1 MRYVLIITFLLFSTG
16 VFALPPVEQIDINY
30 DINKDLSVSEELRIN
45 FFDALNSSF
54 TYSLQGN
61 VHNIEVF
68 GDGAELIYNIQK
80 INDKL
85 ILNIESEGKGEI
97 IIKFISDDMV
107 FSNDD
112 VQQFFSSVDFDVDIK
127 KMSAEIKLPQGYGLV
142 ENSFTPLNG
151 QVRTDGTNII
161 INWLFTD
168 TNSAVFSA
176 KFYELNRQQNFTLAL
191 AALFLIIIAVLAL
204 YFIKKSRKNFLV
216 GFREDEKKVIQYLM
230 QHRLSYQNTVEKEFH
245 FSRAKM
251 TRIAKHLETK
261 GLVEKKKYG
270 RTNKLIWKK

>member
-161 INWLFTD
+161 INWLLTD